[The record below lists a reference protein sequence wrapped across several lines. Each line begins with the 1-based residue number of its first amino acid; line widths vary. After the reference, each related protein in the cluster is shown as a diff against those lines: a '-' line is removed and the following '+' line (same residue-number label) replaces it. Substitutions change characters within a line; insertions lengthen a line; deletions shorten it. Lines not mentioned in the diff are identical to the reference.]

1 MRSIHPTHSKDK
13 GLKKKKKTGIN
24 FSCEMMSSIYTMDIA
39 QVEFVTLVRVPLF
52 YFQVFFFLLLY
63 IMLCVSQLKTI
74 VNFQGV

>member
-13 GLKKKKKTGIN
+13 GLKKKKKQKKKTGIN

-52 YFQVFFFLLLY
+52 YFQVFFFFIIIY
-63 IMLCVSQLKTI
+63 NALCLTVK
-74 VNFQGV
+74 NNC